1 MHGHGPD
8 CECIGSGQGRASRV
22 RQCPTESGRWNR
34 PGNIPSC
41 DGSRKSSSTTPS
53 GARTLCKL
61 PTIMSTV
68 VAIPTRTGSAQRRV
82 SPREKKK
89 AGHDAQP
96 GVSGVPRQESN
107 LQPLAPEPVRSDNG
121 PECIAQK
128 ISRWLSSASGGTLYI
143 QKAGPW
149 DHGYVER
156 FNGRPRDEL
165 LNRELFLR
173 PPEARYG
180 LDAWRLECTHRRPHR
195 GIRWQTPAAF
205 AAAREDKTARQD
217 GGWRR

>member
-1 MHGHGPD
+1 M
-8 CECIGSGQGRASRV
+8 E
-22 RQCPTESGRWNR
+22 
-34 PGNIPSC
+34 
-41 DGSRKSSSTTPS
+41 
-53 GARTLCKL
+53 
-61 PTIMSTV
+61 
-68 VAIPTRTGSAQRRV
+68 PTREHSFLRRIAKIEQHNAERREDPLQITDYHV
-82 SPREKKK
+82 HGCSYLHPNRSCTSTSVAAGKEKGRPRCP
-89 AGHDAQP
+89 AWRFWRPQ
-96 GVSGVPRQESN
+96 QESN

-128 ISRWLSSASGGTLYI
+128 ISRWLSSASGGTLYT

-205 AAAREDKTARQD
+205 ATAREDKTARQD
-217 GGWRR
+217 SGWRR